1 LPEKFGLA
9 SRFSEASRQK
19 QKGGAFH
26 GPAFLFLA
34 SILATF
40 LCLKQKPGDLIL
52 LS

>member
-1 LPEKFGLA
+1 LPEKFG
-9 SRFSEASRQK
+9 SRQK